1 MTTYLL
7 AGGGTA
13 GHVNPLLAL
22 ADEIRDNQPGD
33 KVLILG
39 TNEGLEGKLVP
50 EKNFELLTIPKLPF
64 PRKLGVYLLKFPF
77 KFQSSV
83 KQIKRILKEREVDV
97 VVGFG
102 GYAAAPAYTAAKK
115 RLPIIVC
122 EPNVLPGIANKIG
135 AKWAKAVAVAYEGT
149 DLPNATYVGV
159 PIRKEIFQDQVD
171 KQTAAKEFG
180 LDHKKP
186 ILLVFGGSLGAKT
199 INDTVW
205 NSAGVIIASGW
216 QILQITGAKWD
227 APGEPAQG
235 HFVTKYVDRMAYAY
249 SAADLVLS
257 RSGASSVA
265 EITALA
271 KAAVYVPLPI
281 GNGEQELNASWAVD
295 HGAAI
300 LVKDESFTSEW
311 VETTLL
317 ELLANTKQI
326 EQMRAAHRNTT
337 AAHDSSGATN
347 LLALVNQATSKN
359 HS

>member
-33 KVLILG
+33 EVLILG

-64 PRKLGVYLLKFPF
+64 PRKLNGYSLKFPF
-77 KFQSSV
+77 RFQSSV
-83 KQIKRILKEREVDV
+83 KKIKRILKERKVDV

-102 GYAAAPAYTAAKK
+102 GYAAAPAYMAAKK
-115 RLPIIVC
+115 QLPIIVC

-149 DLPNATYVGV
+149 ELPNATFVGV
-159 PIRKEIFQDQVD
+159 PIRKEIFKDQVS
-171 KQTAAKEFG
+171 KTVAAKEFG
-180 LDHKKP
+180 LDSKKP

-205 NSAGVIIASGW
+205 QAAESILATGW

-227 APGEPAQG
+227 APGTAAKG
-235 HFVTKYVDRMAYAY
+235 HHVTKYVSKMAYAY

-281 GNGEQELNASWAVD
+281 GNGEQELNAGWAVD

-300 LVKDESFTSEW
+300 LVKDEAFTPEW
-311 VETTLL
+311 VETSLL
-317 ELLANTKQI
+317 KILQDSELIQ
-326 EQMRAAHRNTT
+326 QMRDAHRRATS
-337 AAHDSSGATN
+337 AHNASGASN
-347 LLALVNQATSKN
+347 LLALVNQATSEN